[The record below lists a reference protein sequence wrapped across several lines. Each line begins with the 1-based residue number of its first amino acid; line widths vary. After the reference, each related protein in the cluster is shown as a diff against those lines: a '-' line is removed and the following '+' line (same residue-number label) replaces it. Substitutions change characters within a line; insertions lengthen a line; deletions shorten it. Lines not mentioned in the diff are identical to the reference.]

1 MKTMNISIN
10 STPYFQGAAD
20 YDSKKLHAKI
30 KQQLQENKVD
40 AFFKTHKDATS
51 GGTSALAIAGA
62 ILGAVI
68 PAIIIAKKQKPNL
81 KINSFKNFMEFLNID
96 YQRPEFLAVG
106 LGSIGGGLLGGLN
119 DRHEKNKLKK
129 LEEATFQAMNII
141 IPTYLVTESME
152 FCKSKKS
159 LNNGWA
165 KAGCTLGGVILGV
178 NTAVLLSNAI
188 DKKIFNKYECNP
200 DRKFRSRDLVVHVD
214 DLVGALVISKWSFA
228 EKLQL
233 NKFLPA
239 IFAWNGYEVGN
250 S

>member
-1 MKTMNISIN
+1 MIKKIENN
-10 STPYFQGAAD
+10 NNQYFQGIVD
-20 YDSKKLHAKI
+20 YDSKKLYAKI
-30 KQQLQENKVD
+30 KQKEQENRVD
-40 AFFKTHKDATS
+40 EFFKTHKDATR
-51 GGTSALAIAGA
+51 GGTSALAIGGA
-62 ILGAVI
+62 ILGATI

-81 KINSFKNFMEFLNID
+81 KIDSFKNFMEFINIK
-96 YQRPEFLAVG
+96 YELPEFLGVG
-106 LGSIGGGLLGGLN
+106 LGSIVGGLLGGLN
-119 DRHEKNKLKK
+119 DPHEKNKLKK

-141 IPTYLVTESME
+141 IPTVLVTKSMK
-152 FCKSKKS
+152 FCENRKS

-165 KAGCTLGGVILGV
+165 KAGCTLGGVMIGV

-188 DKKIFNKYECNP
+188 DKRVFNRYECNP

-239 IFAWNGYEVGN
+239 IFAWNGFEVGN